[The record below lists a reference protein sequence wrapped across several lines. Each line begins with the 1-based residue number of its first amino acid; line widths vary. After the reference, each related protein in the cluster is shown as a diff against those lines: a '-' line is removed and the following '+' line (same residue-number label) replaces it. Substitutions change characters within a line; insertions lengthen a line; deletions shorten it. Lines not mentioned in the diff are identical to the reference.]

1 MLLVILDHKTF
12 LNYIH
17 EDLVKHSL
25 VVISIKGHFRNSNW
39 IQNLASD
46 YDKLEQ
52 TPY

>member
-1 MLLVILDHKTF
+1 MLLIIFYDKTF

-25 VVISIKGHFRNSNW
+25 VVISIKGYFRNFNW